1 MSIALTCLFVGQ
13 SVTTKAETGVAR
25 ESVKSLHVAFA
36 PMEPVF
42 QTAPALPTSRPD
54 PALAYPAIPVSII
67 PPVSKPALIDV
78 LPKSTKMISEMI
90 RAQTGLE
97 SGPET
102 ELKLRNG
109 EGIGALLRRAGYDS
123 AAIAKAIDAVSGKA
137 NLRRLQIGTKFQVAS
152 QGFSFSTKPG
162 RDIYVIQHPESGW
175 LALTALRPTDRY
187 MNFFQGTIDDSIYRA
202 AMAAGISESAFN
214 DYIRV
219 MGFSVDFQPE
229 IRTGYRFELLY
240 ETERPIIAGKIGGCK
255 PPYAGLVFSDD
266 QLGFFPHEC
275 P

>member
-1 MSIALTCLFVGQ
+1 LVN
-13 SVTTKAETGVAR
+13 SVTTKAETGAAR

-78 LPKSTKMISEMI
+78 LPKSTKMIGEMI

-97 SGPET
+97 SGAET

-123 AAIAKAIDAVSGKA
+123 ASIAKAIDAVSGKA

-152 QGFSFSTKPG
+152 QGFRFSTKPG
-162 RDIYVIQHPESGW
+162 RDIYVIQHPDEW
-175 LALTALRPTDRY
+175 LAGAHRASADR
-187 MNFFQGTIDDSIYRA
+187 S
-202 AMAAGISESAFN
+202 
-214 DYIRV
+214 
-219 MGFSVDFQPE
+219 
-229 IRTGYRFELLY
+229 LY
-240 ETERPIIAGKIGGCK
+240 E
-255 PPYAGLVFSDD
+255 
-266 QLGFFPHEC
+266 FFPRHN
-275 P
+275 